1 MEHRYGRRGE
11 AAGDVNYPGLPTA
24 RKFATAER
32 VEAKPSP
39 QSVRTLGHFPTMA
52 SDLHTFRPEGGEGQF
67 EPWQAGPS
75 GMKLLP
81 DQRSRALARVHA
93 ATARGG
99 TGRQPGA
106 PLDSVR
112 LAKERL
118 SRRHGTGGGLKAN
131 PEPKQWLSAR
141 RVEGAHGI
149 VQPRH
154 AEHVQGEVK
163 AYYDPN
169 VLNPKWNA
177 VTKEPGDKMARVVS
191 GYARKVDDT
200 AVSHNAPAFMQI
212 PEVMRHVP
220 KNALGTEFKAGKLGF
235 DLENKRGSHGTE
247 VEQHRDDTAVSA
259 NAPLWFHNQALDA
272 FQEKLSKGEVKAGL
286 NHGGHTR
293 LSVGG
298 QMMFEPNVKW
308 GSPNR

>member
-99 TGRQPGA
+99 TGRQPGYESCVSGIDTPSPRFLACPTVLFAPSSSTSTSTSSFYSLFLCVWVCGCVCARARRA

-177 VTKEPGDKMARVVS
+177 VR
-191 GYARKVDDT
+191 
-200 AVSHNAPAFMQI
+200 
-212 PEVMRHVP
+212 
-220 KNALGTEFKAGKLGF
+220 
-235 DLENKRGSHGTE
+235 
-247 VEQHRDDTAVSA
+247 
-259 NAPLWFHNQALDA
+259 
-272 FQEKLSKGEVKAGL
+272 
-286 NHGGHTR
+286 
-293 LSVGG
+293 SV
-298 QMMFEPNVKW
+298 
-308 GSPNR
+308 